1 MTTSKRDSKKPLYMI
16 SVVSKLLEVH
26 PQTLRMYEREGFVSP
41 QRITRQRIYSDE
53 DIERLNLVINLTRD
67 LGVNKA
73 GVDIILRIR
82 NRISVVESEM
92 REIMRYLEDDVRQQF
107 EQKLRQ
113 LLGEI

>member
-41 QRITRQRIYSDE
+41 QRINRQRIYSDE

-73 GVDIILRIR
+73 GVDIILRMR